1 MNARKTLIGLTAALV
16 AIPSIALSAHW
27 NLDGSHSEVSFKIR
41 HLGISSVV
49 GNFHDFTG
57 HLDFDPED
65 LSTFKAEATVQ
76 TASVDTDNDDRDNHL
91 RSEDFFNVEKFPVM
105 TFASTKVTD
114 VKDDSFKLHGDLTI
128 HGVTKPVVFDVD
140 FNGVVDDPWGN
151 TKTGL
156 SAETKINRKDFGLT
170 WNKALEAGGL
180 VVGEDVT
187 IMLEIEAAMD
197 KGNM

>member
-1 MNARKTLIGLTAALV
+1 MTARKTLIGLTTALV
-16 AIPSIALSAHW
+16 AIPSLALAAQW

-41 HLGISSVV
+41 HLGISTVV

-57 HLDFDPED
+57 DLEFDPDD
-65 LSTFKAEATVQ
+65 LSSFSAEATVQ
-76 TASVDTDNDDRDNHL
+76 TASVDTDNEDRDNHL
-91 RSEDFFNVEKFPVM
+91 RSEDFFNVEKFPTM

-114 VKDDSFKLHGDLTI
+114 VKDNSFKLHGDLTI
-128 HGVTKPVVFDVD
+128 HGVTKAVVFDVD
-140 FNGVVDDPWGN
+140 FNGVVNDPWGN